1 MKSNE
6 QIVNPATGRKVSI
19 HGRTGQK
26 ILNSYLENEQNA
38 GDPTPHMGARQRRR
52 AQRLTDTV
60 RATSRR
66 QLRNDRSVAIQS
78 ASAHG
83 HEEDSVEHPHVSSVS
98 LNILKPIAANIRPK
112 AAGTA
117 AQRARGIRRGDAIG
131 PFFPV
136 ELDSERLATIMQKNV
151 TNRTKDQITFL
162 SGEGEVSQEERDDF
176 EEALKYGDGSGLI
189 DFPNLKLLFRGV
201 LYDFMMRNGKI
212 VFQIQKS
219 RSVHSRCQTRGS
231 RRLDGVIH
239 YKKAQNGRIIL
250 EKVALEKGTCWPK
263 KLPAADPVAKVSL

>member
-83 HEEDSVEHPHVSSVS
+83 HEEDPVEHPHVSSVS
-98 LNILKPIAANIRPK
+98 LNILKPIAANIK
-112 AAGTA
+112 T
-117 AQRARGIRRGDAIG
+117 Q
-131 PFFPV
+131 
-136 ELDSERLATIMQKNV
+136 SSWNSS
-151 TNRTKDQITFL
+151 TK
-162 SGEGEVSQEERDDF
+162 S
-176 EEALKYGDGSGLI
+176 K
-189 DFPNLKLLFRGV
+189 
-201 LYDFMMRNGKI
+201 RN
-212 VFQIQKS
+212 
-219 RSVHSRCQTRGS
+219 QT
-231 RRLDGVIH
+231 
-239 YKKAQNGRIIL
+239 
-250 EKVALEKGTCWPK
+250 W
-263 KLPAADPVAKVSL
+263 